1 MYVAGRNDAIGTERI
16 GRHAPVHRYAR
27 FASDVSVGAVRDRA
41 GRRSSARYP
50 RQAAGPRI
58 VVDSPARYSGSGLRR
73 QRVCQGRAWPSGCR
87 RRAVGPGRGPA
98 SRSVYRGD
106 RHGAPGRP
114 GGRGLREGPW
124 ISSERQGGRGLD
136 RLRCRV
142 GWTVQDHRAGIRR
155 DNRGYVVRF
164 GARPS
169 VRAHA
174 RGACRDRIARIGRAT
189 GFRGESTR
197 GLQNAD
203 RIGKV
208 ELR

>member
-1 MYVAGRNDAIGTERI
+1 MNVAGRNDAIGTKRI
-16 GRHAPVHRYAR
+16 GRHAPVHRHAR
-27 FASDVSVGAVRDRA
+27 VASNVSVGAVRDRA

-50 RQAAGPRI
+50 WQAAWPRI
-58 VVDSPARYSGSGLRR
+58 VGDGPARYSGSGLRR
-73 QRVCQGRAWPSGCR
+73 QPVCQGRAWPSGCR
-87 RRAVGPGRGPA
+87 PSAVGPDRESG
-98 SRSVYRGD
+98 SRSLHRGD
-106 RHGAPGRP
+106 RHGATGRP
-114 GGRGLREGPW
+114 GGRRLREGPR

-136 RLRCRV
+136 RSRCRV
-142 GWTVQDHRAGIRR
+142 GWTVQDYRAGFRR

-164 GARPS
+164 GARPG

-189 GFRGESTR
+189 GFGGGSTR
-197 GLQNAD
+197 GFQNAD